1 MDVDHA
7 NGTLEILDPTT
18 EPRVVPR
25 PLAPRPESLAGRPI
39 GFLSNKKAN
48 ADALLRE
55 VEARLRAQLPHFE
68 AVHAF
73 KSAPLPA
80 PEEVLARLSRCAA
93 VVSAVAD

>member
-1 MDVDHA
+1 MPERPR
-7 NGTLEILDPTT
+7 TEIEILDPTT
-18 EPRVVPR
+18 LPRVTPR
-25 PLAPRPESLAGRPI
+25 PLAPRPPQLGGCTI

-55 VEARLRAQLPHFE
+55 MERRLRERVGLMS
-68 AVHAF
+68 AVHVY

-80 PEEVLARLSRCAA
+80 PEAVLLEMTRCDA